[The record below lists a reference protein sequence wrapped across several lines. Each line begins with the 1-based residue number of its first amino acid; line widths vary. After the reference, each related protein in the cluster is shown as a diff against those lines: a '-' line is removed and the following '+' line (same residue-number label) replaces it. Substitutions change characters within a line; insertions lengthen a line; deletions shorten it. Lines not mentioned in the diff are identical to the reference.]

1 MYICK
6 PALDDN
12 MSQKKATLS
21 SKKTLFLIFTLA
33 LATFSL
39 LRWDISPWLST
50 QIQQAAKQAG
60 VNLQYESMAVSGFGI
75 VFQQL
80 HISQADKQSIKLEKV
95 EANLAWNTLLSGEI
109 GANIEALWQ
118 TNPVSFTVIQQG
130 DSLHI
135 NDIDAVVDISRI
147 PAQFMNQIPA
157 SISGVIQAQGD
168 IRINPSSQQLEAGNL
183 NITWNQAKVGLTQ
196 PKFTLGDYH
205 IKIYSDEK
213 NDGQHNKPW
222 HWDISGGSGVALKGN
237 GTLSPQHPDPK
248 RWVVDGLMNV
258 KVDQT
263 NPSLAMMMQSM
274 MGTTEASLRIS
285 GTLGKPRTEIVR

>member
-1 MYICK
+1 
-6 PALDDN
+6 
-12 MSQKKATLS
+12 MSQQTPAPN
-21 SKKTLFLIFTLA
+21 SKRKLLFIFTFA
-33 LATFSL
+33 LLTFSL

-80 HISQADKQSIKLEKV
+80 HISQADKQSIKLQKL
-95 EANLAWNTLLSGEI
+95 EANLAWNALLSGEL
-109 GANIEALWQ
+109 GANIETLWQ
-118 TNPVSFTVIQQG
+118 TNPISFTVIQQG
-130 DSLHI
+130 DSLQI

-147 PAQFMNQIPA
+147 PAQLMSQIPA
-157 SISGVIQAQGD
+157 RISGVIQAQGD
-168 IRINPSSQQLEAGNL
+168 IRINPNTQQLEAGNL
-183 NITWNQAKVGLTQ
+183 DITWNQAKAGLTQ

-205 IKIYSDEK
+205 IKIYSDAQK
-213 NDGQHNKPW
+213 NQPW
-222 HWDISGGSGVALKGN
+222 HWDISGGSGVTLKGN
-237 GTLSPQHPDPK
+237 GTLLPQQPDPK
-248 RWVVDGLMNV
+248 WWGVDGLINV

>member
-1 MYICK
+1 
-6 PALDDN
+6 

-39 LRWDISPWLST
+39 LRWDISPWVST
-50 QIQQAAKQAG
+50 QIEQAAKQAG

-80 HISQADKQSIKLEKV
+80 HISQAGKQSIQLQKLE
-95 EANLAWNTLLSGEI
+95 ASLAWNALLSGEL

-118 TNPVSFTVIQQG
+118 TNPISFTVVQQG
-130 DSLHI
+130 ESLHI
-135 NDIDAVVDISRI
+135 QHLDAVVDISRI
-147 PAQFMNQIPA
+147 PAQLMSQIPA

-168 IRINPSSQQLEAGNL
+168 IRINPNTQQLEAGNL
-183 NITWNQAKVGLTQ
+183 NIMWNQAKAGLIQ
-196 PKFTLGDYH
+196 PKFTLGDYTLN
-205 IKIYSDEK
+205 IKSNEQQ
-213 NDGQHNKPW
+213 NQPW
-222 HWDISGGSGVALKGN
+222 HWNISGGSGVALEGN
-237 GTLSPQHPDPK
+237 GSLSAKLPDPQQ
-248 RWVVDGLMNV
+248 WLIDGLVNA

-274 MGTTEASLRIS
+274 MGKTEAKLRIS
-285 GTLGKPRTEIVR
+285 GALGKPHMEVIH